1 MSSVTIGILIVF
13 TGRPCRLGSECNK
26 APTASANRWVSADT
40 LGRRPKSNDLKQLE
54 SKTWEAVSRILLFLL
69 LSSTAVPL
77 LFLLLVVSGL
87 LPTQKS
93 KWVKLLMLMI
103 GDRWTSVDL
112 SGSTEDLRGPQWR
125 TSVDLRGPQWISV
138 DLRGLQW
145 ISEDLNGSQRTSVD
159 LSGPQWTWNW
169 ATGSEIHLFGC
180 RGRSLGFQWLCL
192 LLAGRFGPLALLLFH
207 RERRVARGTWA
218 LAVFERVW
226 RDRRSRF
233 SSVRGGTRL
242 TAPLGADVLVPFS
255 SFFRLA
261 STLISRSLTVWSWKR
276 SGTRADIWALLT
288 EGSGR
293 RMAVESQCVMYW
305 LSSGLCDPS
314 LPSSLW
320 TDPAVCPCLSSP
332 APSLGSWTGKLNCR
346 WCGAASTI

>member
-1 MSSVTIGILIVF
+1 MRSCVKDIAFSPPFLHCCPSSLSS
-13 TGRPCRLGSECNK
+13 PCRVWTPANTEKQVSEAFDAHDRGSVDLGG
-26 APTASANRWVSADT
+26 P
-40 LGRRPKSNDLKQLE
+40 Q
-54 SKTWEAVSRILLFLL
+54 
-69 LSSTAVPL
+69 
-77 LFLLLVVSGL
+77 
-87 LPTQKS
+87 
-93 KWVKLLMLMI
+93 
-103 GDRWTSVDL
+103 WTSVDPL
-112 SGSTEDLRGPQWR
+112 RISEDLNGGP
-125 TSVDLRGPQWISV
+125 
-138 DLRGLQW
+138 QW
-145 ISEDLNGSQRTSVD
+145 ISEDLNGSQWTSVD

-180 RGRSLGFQWLCL
+180 RGRSLGFQRLCL

-207 RERRVARGTWA
+207 RERRVARGTRA

-276 SGTRADIWALLT
+276 SGARADIWALLT

-293 RMAVESQCVMYW
+293 RTAVESQCVMYW
-305 LSSGLCDPS
+305 LSSDLCDPS